1 MVGNFFWRGGRQ
13 IRIRLLC
20 ALQAGD
26 VTMRKYKDKSKG
38 FRSMHEKLVEYCDK
52 KGRMGLGHRSYPF
65 ANEKIYGLSVEKLQS
80 ALKDMNV

>member
-1 MVGNFFWRGGRQ
+1 
-13 IRIRLLC
+13 
-20 ALQAGD
+20 
-26 VTMRKYKDKSKG
+26 
-38 FRSMHEKLVEYCDK
+38 MHEKLVEYCDK